1 MILAM
6 LLAHLVG
13 DYILQWD
20 DLSRWKSER
29 LSGVLVHG
37 LIILG
42 VTLLFS
48 YPFDPAWWPWAV
60 FIAVTHTLID
70 AVELPI
76 RRRLTGQESG
86 KEALFLFLAD
96 QTAHLTIIAL
106 ALIGSGYLVVPAFG
120 ENLAAAPKDYPLLTF
135 LVAYAFLTMPAWI
148 LIKFFVYP
156 FMNGTAPDFSRTF
169 GGKYFSML
177 ERGAIATLII
187 FGQFILIPLVAI
199 PRLVFQW
206 SQASRGQTNRHQP
219 GRERRMVHAA
229 ELIASVALAV
239 AIGLGLRR
247 IL

>member
-37 LIILG
+37 SIILG

-48 YPFDPAWWPWAV
+48 YPFDPNFWPWAV

-86 KEALFLFLAD
+86 KSALFLFLAD

-106 ALIGSGYLVVPAFG
+106 ALIGSGYLVVPTFG
-120 ENLAAAPKDYPLLTF
+120 ENLATASKDYPLLTF

-148 LIKFFVYP
+148 LIKFLVYP
-156 FMNGTAPDFSRTF
+156 LMNGSAPDFSRTF

-177 ERGAIATLII
+177 ERGAITTLII

-206 SQASRGQTNRHQP
+206 TQASGGQTNRHQP
-219 GRERRMVHAA
+219 GRKRNLVHAA

-239 AIGLGLRR
+239 AIGLGLRQ

>member
-48 YPFDPAWWPWAV
+48 YPFDPDFWPWAV
-60 FIAVTHTLID
+60 FIAVTHTCID
-70 AVELPI
+70 AVEIPI
-76 RRRLTGQESG
+76 RRRLAGQESG
-86 KEALFLFLAD
+86 KAALLLFLAD

-106 ALIGSGYLVVPAFG
+106 ALIGSGYLVAPALG
-120 ENLAAAPKDYPLLTF
+120 DDLAAASEDYPLLTF

-148 LIKFFVYP
+148 IIKFVVYGL
-156 FMNGTAPDFSRTF
+156 MNGSAPDFSRNF

-177 ERGAIATLII
+177 ERGTIATLII

-206 SQASRGQTNRHQP
+206 SQASQGQTSRYQP
-219 GRERRMVHAA
+219 ERKRTLVYAA

-239 AIGLGLRR
+239 AIGLGLRQ

>member
-48 YPFDPAWWPWAV
+48 YPFDPDFWPWAV

-76 RRRLTGQESG
+76 RRRLNRQGSG
-86 KEALFLFLAD
+86 KAALFLFLAD
-96 QTAHLTIIAL
+96 QAAHLTIIAV
-106 ALIGSGYLVVPAFG
+106 ALIGSGYLVVPALG
-120 ENLAAAPKDYPLLTF
+120 ENLAAASNDNPLLTF

-148 LIKFFVYP
+148 LIKFLVYP
-156 FMNGTAPDFSRTF
+156 LMNGSAPDFSRTF

-177 ERGAIATLII
+177 ERGTIATLII

-206 SQASRGQTNRHQP
+206 SQASQEQTSDYYS
-219 GRERRMVHAA
+219 GRKRSLIQAA

-239 AIGLGLRR
+239 AIGLGLRQ